1 MSLFKSGDPVFDR
14 LNKYSTEQLLH
25 IVTSTNGSNSTDV
38 INAARQILSTRGYDN
53 PNMQQSAEKQ
63 AGANTIQGMDT
74 SNFQPRPVY
83 SEPPPSSGTDFKPW
97 HVILVILFIV
107 RLIACLAR
115 HS

>member
-1 MSLFKSGDPVFDR
+1 MSSFKPGDPVFDR

-38 INAARQILSTRGYDN
+38 VNAARQILAARGHDN
-53 PNMQQSAEKQ
+53 PGMQQSAEKQ
-63 AGANTIQGMDT
+63 AGSYSIQGDT
-74 SNFQPRPVY
+74 PQLRPQPEY
-83 SEPPPSSGTDFKPW
+83 AAPPPSSGTDFKPW
-97 HVILVILFIV
+97 HIILVILFIV

>member
-25 IVTSTNGSNSTDV
+25 IVTNTNGNNSTDV
-38 INAARQILSTRGYDN
+38 VNAARQILATRGYGN
-53 PNMQQSAEKQ
+53 ANTQQNGEKQ
-63 AGANTIQGMDT
+63 SGAYTNQETVT
-74 SNFQPRPVY
+74 PLVRPRPQY
-83 SEPPPSSGTDFKPW
+83 SEPPSGNTFKPW
-97 HVILVILFIV
+97 HIILVILFIV

>member
-25 IVTSTNGSNSTDV
+25 IVTNTNGSNSTDV
-38 INAARQILSTRGYDN
+38 VNAARQILAARGYDS
-53 PNMQQSAEKQ
+53 PNLQQN
-63 AGANTIQGMDT
+63 GDT
-74 SNFQPRPVY
+74 NRQTVTPLVRPRP
-83 SEPPPSSGTDFKPW
+83 EPPSGETTFKPW

-115 HS
+115 HN

>member
-1 MSLFKSGDPVFDR
+1 MPLFKSGDPVFDR

-25 IVTSTNGSNSTDV
+25 IVTSTNANNSADV
-38 INAARQILSTRGYDN
+38 VEAARQILAERGYDN
-53 PNMQQSAEKQ
+53 PNMQQKAETQ
-63 AGANTIQGMDT
+63 ASTYNINGIGTPV
-74 SNFQPRPVY
+74 QPQPTY
-83 SEPPPSSGTDFKPW
+83 PEPPPSSGTEFKPW